1 MTSPRPRHLRA
12 RRYLLVTRGGE
23 DGRIAA
29 RWLRGADPAAAVTVL
44 CLMRT
49 PVVAWWSEDALDFGL
64 AERLHAQR
72 ADAALDAVVAALDLP
87 ERRVRTLVR
96 SGELT
101 REIRAELRQDVY
113 AAVVVG
119 PLPGRFGWRLG
130 RLDVP
135 LILVPP
141 LAAGRLVA
149 LRP

>member
-1 MTSPRPRHLRA
+1 MTSPRPWQLRA

-44 CLMRT
+44 CLLRP

-72 ADAALDAVVAALDLP
+72 AEQTLDEVFAALDLP
-87 ERRVRTLVR
+87 ERRIRTRVR
-96 SGELT
+96 SGDLT
-101 REIRAELRQDVY
+101 REIRAELRQDAY

-119 PLPGRFGWRLG
+119 LAPGRVG

-135 LILVPP
+135 LILVPAAP
-141 LAAGRLVA
+141 AGRLVS
-149 LRP
+149 LRS